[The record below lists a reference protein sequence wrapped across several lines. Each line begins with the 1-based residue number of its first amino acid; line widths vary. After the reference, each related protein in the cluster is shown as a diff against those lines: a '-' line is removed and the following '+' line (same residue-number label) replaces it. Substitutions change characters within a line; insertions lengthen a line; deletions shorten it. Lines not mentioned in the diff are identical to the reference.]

1 MKIEKITENKIRI
14 TLKREEFKD
23 KKIDINELLLTSAD
37 SQKLFLEILNQAEKE
52 INFDTTGHKLLI
64 EASTENNE
72 IFIFTITK
80 YLEHDILVKSQHKKL
95 LSTKKNSKM
104 FISSPLIYS
113 FESFDYFCEFCLFLH
128 TNSNINF
135 KKLYKS
141 AALYLFNNNYY
152 LVLDNLNLENSNLSF
167 FYSSLLEFSVIEKYS
182 RNFIFKL
189 KEHGKVIL
197 KNNAITTCIQYFI

>member
-72 IFIFTITK
+72 VFIFTITK

-113 FESFDYFCEFCLFLH
+113 LESIDYFCEFCHFLH

-197 KNNAITTCIQYFI
+197 KNNAITTCIQYFA

>member
-1 MKIEKITENKIRI
+1 MMFQIA
-14 TLKREEFKD
+14 
-23 KKIDINELLLTSAD
+23 IDINELLLTSAD

-104 FISSPLIYS
+104 LAIMSQ
-113 FESFDYFCEFCLFLH
+113 
-128 TNSNINF
+128 
-135 KKLYKS
+135 
-141 AALYLFNNNYY
+141 YLM
-152 LVLDNLNLENSNLSF
+152 VGMQMF
-167 FYSSLLEFSVIEKYS
+167 FYMIRKLLFFGMVNGIML
-182 RNFIFKL
+182 R
-189 KEHGKVIL
+189 
-197 KNNAITTCIQYFI
+197 

>member
-72 IFIFTITK
+72 VFIFTITK

-104 FISSPLIYS
+104 FISSPLIYR
-113 FESFDYFCEFCLFLH
+113 FESFDCFCEFCLFLH

-197 KNNAITTCIQYFI
+197 KNNAITTCIQYFA

>member
-1 MKIEKITENKIRI
+1 MATR
-14 TLKREEFKD
+14 
-23 KKIDINELLLTSAD
+23 
-37 SQKLFLEILNQAEKE
+37 EKE
-52 INFDTTGHKLLI
+52 ISFDTTGHKLLI
-64 EASTENNE
+64 EASTENNQ

-80 YLEHDILVKSQHKKL
+80 YPEHDILVKSQHKKL
-95 LSTKKNSKM
+95 LSTKKNSKT
-104 FISSPLIYS
+104 FISSPLIYR

-128 TNSNINF
+128 TNSNINL

-197 KNNAITTCIQYFI
+197 KNNAITTCIQYFA